1 MSEKE
6 TVIHMGT
13 CDECNKE
20 NLVAE
25 FGINKMIT
33 DLNPSLIYV
42 CKLCMMASIE
52 KMMDYK

>member
-1 MSEKE
+1 MTGSE

-20 NLVAE
+20 DLVVE

-33 DLNPSLIYV
+33 DLNPSLVYV
-42 CKLCMMASIE
+42 CKACIMFSLE
-52 KMMDYK
+52 KMIDYS